1 MLESTFPTSLLKVGY
16 KSSITFTTIYFY
28 AYLLYIYLFSQTS
41 KHKRDNVVSPRDEI
55 DLEAG
60 PNAYLPANKKDN
72 IESAHLAKDTLTHP
86 VIDPSL
92 VTQIE
97 YIPLELA
104 EGSLN
109 KASDTIKGLQQQYEH
124 HIISLKDQH
133 IKVLANM
140 KAHYE
145 TYIKDIKQKALQH
158 ILTQKEAKK
167 TIETEYQQKLKQ
179 ALDSEE
185 NYRENLHQQ
194 LKRSVH
200 SNVEAKGAL
209 YKHARDNEILTAT
222 LTDTTIRHTCKL
234 AILHTIQ
241 AIELQYHKDT
251 ISQLHNDRHAEL
263 HQHVTTLTADL
274 NLKAAESK
282 RLIESHTEHIT
293 HITREHDDKIALM
306 SQNYDLLDTSKK
318 RLDKQLQRW
327 ILTHKETEVKHEVA
341 LAVSRLVTD
350 TVEASLS
357 EERDRCMSSIAKL
370 THEHRRATASLDK
383 SEEQYMRLE
392 TQYKEALAAI
402 DKLQAASEEERK
414 VIVMTPSPRTNL
426 VPPST
431 STATTSDDVASS
443 PYPTDALN
451 RQVDQIKALL
461 ESIQTTYYPSS
472 TSAGSHLQPSIGT
485 SPRPDSRPVQDKLD
499 GLERLLAH
507 LQTLPLTWHRLPGR
521 SSIAS
526 IQPTIDTSSALAESK
541 AGDDHTLA
549 VTADSNE
556 KAVSPN
562 TVATVYSPNNDQEQ
576 VSSSKDGSEAEIERY
591 IQAIETLEDE
601 LCTLREAQDSAQQ
614 SLTQLTQEKAILSD
628 RFEQLLKEK
637 RSDILLTYETQISD
651 LEAKNTTTSAEM
663 IDLKMRQMKTESLNK
678 ELLERVQR
686 AENELKE
693 RDERDLAQISPADE
707 THTLKVQ
714 IGQQRKEIVLKSKAA
729 TSGWDA
735 AADADQ
741 RLDSGVEQAF
751 REGVKEGA
759 QKAEAEWR
767 ALNASLESKDQ
778 KLSQLLA
785 DICQYELLQSQ
796 HQATI
801 TTLQAQLDAAKLDA
815 ADAIAS
821 FSSGPLTSGGNGD
834 ENSPEYA
841 RLQTELD
848 EAQEEIARLGDRSER
863 ASESVQLLEDQ
874 VRLYEKMIQQYELMQ
889 GNAGSSSPLKQ
900 PSNAYDNSNSTPT
913 RGAPS
918 ALSIST
924 PNPTISTSVVSAA
937 DKASFN
943 KAIQLIK
950 AAVNKVRMYIL

>member
-1 MLESTFPTSLLKVGY
+1 
-16 KSSITFTTIYFY
+16 
-28 AYLLYIYLFSQTS
+28 
-41 KHKRDNVVSPRDEI
+41 
-55 DLEAG
+55 
-60 PNAYLPANKKDN
+60 
-72 IESAHLAKDTLTHP
+72 
-86 VIDPSL
+86 
-92 VTQIE
+92 
-97 YIPLELA
+97 
-104 EGSLN
+104 
-109 KASDTIKGLQQQYEH
+109 
-124 HIISLKDQH
+124 
-133 IKVLANM
+133 M

-145 TYIKDIKQKALQH
+145 TYIKGIKQKALQH

-185 NYRENLHQQ
+185 DYRENLHQQ
-194 LKRSVH
+194 LKRSAH
-200 SNVEAKGAL
+200 SSVEAKGTL

-222 LTDTTIRHTCKL
+222 LTNTTIRHTCKL
-234 AILHTIQ
+234 ALLDTVQ
-241 AIELQYHKDT
+241 SIELQYHKDT
-251 ISQLHNDRHAEL
+251 ISQQHNDRHAEL
-263 HQHVTTLTADL
+263 HQHITTLTADL
-274 NLKAAESK
+274 NLKAAEAK
-282 RLIESHTEHIT
+282 RLIDSHTEHT
-293 HITREHDDKIALM
+293 CHIIREHEEKIAKM
-306 SQNYDLLDTSKK
+306 SQNYDLLDSSKK

-327 ILTHKETEVKHEVA
+327 ILTHKETEVKHEVS
-341 LAVSRLVTD
+341 LAVSQLVAD
-350 TVEASLS
+350 TIEMTLS
-357 EERDRCMSSIAKL
+357 EERDRCLSSIARL
-370 THEHRRATASLDK
+370 TQDHRRAAASLDK
-383 SEEQYMRLE
+383 SEELYMRLE
-392 TQYKEALAAI
+392 TQYKEALTAI
-402 DKLQAASEEERK
+402 DRLQAAGEEERK
-414 VIVMTPSPRTNL
+414 VIVMTPSPQANL
-426 VPPST
+426 VAPST
-431 STATTSDDVASS
+431 STPVQSEDHASS
-443 PYPTDALN
+443 SYPTDALN
-451 RQVDQIKALL
+451 RQVDQIKTLL
-461 ESIQTTYYPSS
+461 ESIQTAYYPSS
-472 TSAGSHLQPSIGT
+472 SSAGSHLQLSIGA
-485 SPRPDSRPVQDKLD
+485 SPRPDNRSVKDKLD
-499 GLERLLAH
+499 DLERLLTH
-507 LQTLPLTWHRLPGR
+507 MQTLPLTRHRLPGR
-521 SSIAS
+521 ASIAS
-526 IQPTIDTSSALAESK
+526 VQPTIDTSSLLAESK
-541 AGDDHTLA
+541 TAEEHTQG

-556 KAVSPN
+556 KAAYPN
-562 TVATVYSPNNDQEQ
+562 TVATVYSPNNNNQAQ
-576 VSSSKDGSEAEIERY
+576 VSSRKDGNEAEVERY

-601 LCTLREAQDSAQQ
+601 LCALREAQDVTQQ
-614 SLTQLTQEKAILSD
+614 SLTQLTQERAILSD

-651 LEAKNTTTSAEM
+651 LQEKNTTIGGEM

-693 RDERDLAQISPADE
+693 RDERDLAQISPTDE

-815 ADAIAS
+815 ADAIAN

-874 VRLYEKMIQQYELMQ
+874 VRLYEQMIQQYELMQ
-889 GNAGSSSPLKQ
+889 GSAGSTSPIKQ
-900 PSNAYDNSNSTPT
+900 TSNAYDNSHSTPT
-913 RGAPS
+913 RGASS
-918 ALSIST
+918 ALSVST
-924 PNPTISTSVVSAA
+924 PNPTASTSFVSAA

-950 AAVNKVRMYIL
+950 AAVNKVRIYKSYSDNFCVQTYHNYDLLGLCRLEEQQERRMLHTIFHGS

>member
-1 MLESTFPTSLLKVGY
+1 
-16 KSSITFTTIYFY
+16 
-28 AYLLYIYLFSQTS
+28 
-41 KHKRDNVVSPRDEI
+41 
-55 DLEAG
+55 
-60 PNAYLPANKKDN
+60 
-72 IESAHLAKDTLTHP
+72 
-86 VIDPSL
+86 
-92 VTQIE
+92 
-97 YIPLELA
+97 
-104 EGSLN
+104 
-109 KASDTIKGLQQQYEH
+109 
-124 HIISLKDQH
+124 
-133 IKVLANM
+133 M

-185 NYRENLHQQ
+185 DYRENLHQQ
-194 LKRSVH
+194 LKRSAH
-200 SNVEAKGAL
+200 SSVEAKGML
-209 YKHARDNEILTAT
+209 YKHARNNEILSAT
-222 LTDTTIRHTCKL
+222 LTDTMIRHTCEVAL
-234 AILHTIQ
+234 LHTIQ
-241 AIELQYHKDT
+241 AVELQYQKDT
-251 ISQLHNDRHAEL
+251 ISQQHNDRHAKL
-263 HQHVTTLTADL
+263 HQHISSLTADL

-282 RLIESHTEHIT
+282 RLIASHTEHVSRIT
-293 HITREHDDKIALM
+293 SEHGGKIALM
-306 SQNYDLLDTSKK
+306 SQNYDLLDASKK

-350 TVEASLS
+350 TVEATLS

-370 THEHRRATASLDK
+370 TQEHRRATASLDK

-402 DKLQAASEEERK
+402 DRLLSASEEERK
-414 VIVMTPSPRTNL
+414 GSIMTPSPRANL
-426 VPPST
+426 VSPST
-431 STATTSDDVASS
+431 STPVSSEALTSS
-443 PYPTDALN
+443 PYPPDALN

-461 ESIQTTYYPSS
+461 ESIRTTYYPSS
-472 TSAGSHLQPSIGT
+472 SSPVSLLQPSIGF
-485 SPRPDSRPVQDKLD
+485 SPRPDNRPVQDKLD
-499 GLERLLAH
+499 DLERLLAH
-507 LQTLPLTWHRLPGR
+507 MQTLPLTRHRLPGR

-526 IQPTIDTSSALAESK
+526 IQPTIDTSSAVAESK